1 MSRLGRLALAAIVLI
16 PFGWMNAEIAE
27 SVGTYQLDAA
37 WTCNY
42 TEAVCRGRHP
52 NRIIIS
58 STDEG

>member
-16 PFGWMNAEIAE
+16 PFAWMNAEVLD

-37 WTCNY
+37 YTCNF
-42 TEAVCRGRHP
+42 TGAICRGRHP

-58 STDEG
+58 SEEAL

>member
-16 PFGWMNAEIAE
+16 PFAWMNAEVSE

-37 WTCNY
+37 FVCNY
-42 TEAVCRGRHP
+42 TEAVCRGEHP

-58 STDEG
+58 KIE